1 MTLKIGSTEVTLA
14 PDQTYTYQ
22 PQGNKPV
29 KLVAKPQV
37 AKIFQNAE
45 RTLTKPLIP
54 EDHVI
59 EILSAHGADGKY
71 SLMFRV
77 AR

>member
-1 MTLKIGSTEVTLA
+1 M
-14 PDQTYTYQ
+14 
-22 PQGNKPV
+22 